1 MELEDLSFQFLQEI
15 TDGFSEERVLGEG
28 TFGVVY
34 KVRFVHALLLST
46 NMFST
51 SLASTPRRAWKQYIV
66 LLKSIQQAYSTFIS
80 VPGKTIRQQT
90 KQHLNHHFLLI

>member
-15 TDGFSEERVLGEG
+15 TDGFSEG

-51 SLASTPRRAWKQYIV
+51 SLASTPRRAWKQYSV
-66 LLKSIQQAYSTFIS
+66 TKKYPTSIQYIHICTW
-80 VPGKTIRQQT
+80 
-90 KQHLNHHFLLI
+90 